1 MLKGLKRKLITLLVI
16 AAIIIASVAA
26 LSSGGT
32 NQNQQTSNNP
42 NQTPLQI
49 DYSGSG
55 SLQAGGV
62 DLQSATPTNSGASPV
77 SGQSSV
83 QSGNATSTTPTQPSG
98 GTQTQPSYPP
108 CYYCNP
114 ANHHLCPERA
124 SFYPCYCGGQIYTND
139 SVACMAQ

>member
-1 MLKGLKRKLITLLVI
+1 MFKGKLKKTVILL
-16 AAIIIASVAA
+16 IIIVVIGSTLA
-26 LSSGGT
+26 LRSGVN
-32 NQNQQTSNNP
+32 NQSQQTTNNP

-62 DLQSATPTNSGASPV
+62 DLQSAAPTSSGVSPV

-83 QSGNATSTTPTQPSG
+83 QSGNATSTSPAQPSD
-98 GTQTQPSYPP
+98 TPPPSPNYLP
-108 CYYCNP
+108 CYYCAP
-114 ANHHLCPERA
+114 IKNHVCPERA

-139 SVACMAQ
+139 SIACITQ